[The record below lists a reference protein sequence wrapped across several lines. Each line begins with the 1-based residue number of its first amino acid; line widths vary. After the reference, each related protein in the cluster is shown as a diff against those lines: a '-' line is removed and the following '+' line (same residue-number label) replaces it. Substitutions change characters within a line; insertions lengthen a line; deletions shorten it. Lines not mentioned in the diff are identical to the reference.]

1 MAWKA
6 RGSLSFTFDQG
17 IVPVMSEAVPI
28 SLSDRAAHVQKNK
41 KAPFGAF
48 FNVAEREG
56 LAHILRAAVRLACRT
71 LRIPPRAKQL
81 ARSSPPTQ
89 KPLTGLLCF
98 GGEGGIRT
106 LDTAK
111 PCAGFRVRCN
121 RPLYH
126 LSVIGRNEAAI
137 IAVRRT
143 LGRCMRNASGGCI
156 SASVSPMEGFNY

>member
-1 MAWKA
+1 MEGAWGLEFLVRSRDPAAGGGTGIASRPCCA
-6 RGSLSFTFDQG
+6 RPTD
-17 IVPVMSEAVPI
+17 
-28 SLSDRAAHVQKNK
+28 K

-56 LAHILRAAVRLACRT
+56 LAHILRAAVRLAYPT
-71 LRIPPRAKQL
+71 LRLPPRATQL
-81 ARSSPPTQ
+81 ARSSPPTK

-143 LGRCMRNASGGCI
+143 LGRCMRNASAGCI
-156 SASVSPMEGFNY
+156 SVSVSPMEGFNY